1 MLTNFDILTKVYCK
15 FYICQI
21 NSSVS
26 FPTYIK
32 VQQLEEKLINSF
44 QEENNGI
51 EIKDLMDIEDSNKN
65 VITNDFITNS
75 NNEKYFRKFFAYN
88 GKIYSKV
95 EIMGLVV
102 QSKTILQGERER
114 RILYIDDTTG
124 VIQCILWKNKME
136 NIYYK
141 SEGEINTGT
150 FMRILGQVDYF
161 SGKFEI
167 NIENYQII
175 TNYEIE
181 KFFHQTLY
189 KNLKAIENCKLDKNI
204 DEEDIFINE
213 KNNNNYEKDN
223 NVIKDF
229 TNSLLAF
236 FQNYKIEGTTDDKFG
251 FTKISV
257 KKLIQNLQIN
267 QILNDY
273 YGNKSKEDYLKIL
286 KNVFESILNQNMLG
300 KIIYKNDNKV
310 NFEESDVEIKI
321 DISKLKKEIVNF
333 IDKKTNED
341 SSIGASFQEICKYI
355 NQIYNNFY
363 TNDYLKFIINQL
375 IEIDKCI
382 MGLTKNSYSTIKY

>member
-1 MLTNFDILTKVYCK
+1 MLKL
-15 FYICQI
+15 
-21 NSSVS
+21 
-26 FPTYIK
+26 
-32 VQQLEEKLINSF
+32 KLI
-44 QEENNGI
+44 
-51 EIKDLMDIEDSNKN
+51 
-65 VITNDFITNS
+65 
-75 NNEKYFRKFFAYN
+75 
-88 GKIYSKV
+88 
-95 EIMGLVV
+95 
-102 QSKTILQGERER
+102 
-114 RILYIDDTTG
+114 
-124 VIQCILWKNKME
+124 
-136 NIYYK
+136 
-141 SEGEINTGT
+141 
-150 FMRILGQVDYF
+150 
-161 SGKFEI
+161 
-167 NIENYQII
+167 
-175 TNYEIE
+175 
-181 KFFHQTLY
+181 
-189 KNLKAIENCKLDKNI
+189 
-204 DEEDIFINE
+204 
-213 KNNNNYEKDN
+213 
-223 NVIKDF
+223 
-229 TNSLLAF
+229 

-273 YGNKSKEDYLKIL
+273 YRNKSKEDYLKIL